1 MVKSVARAATL
12 DLVALSA
19 PRSIVPLVVAAAV
32 MLAVTAPAHAKR
44 RKAPRAKP
52 VSVAVLPFT
61 GKGSGAAEVK
71 EALELE
77 LELVSSAAVVAS
89 DTVADETRRLRTP
102 YDAGDLAPILAK
114 RAIDVLVTG
123 ERAAGKGD
131 DEVLLV
137 IAYAKDGEP
146 RFFVELPLGRDPQD
160 TAVAVVDALR
170 PSLAAW
176 KRQRPVTLPAPAA
189 KPVSREVRIT
199 DVLADDDED
208 PAPKRRV
215 SLDDDPAATAEPVRR
230 RPDPDD
236 VEPPKPARRERFKDP
251 SDDDRTNDSPLAF
264 ASDDDDAMPAP
275 KKKRKRSSIDDDS
288 APETVARSTVDDTG
302 RRIDAEEKVDEP
314 APSGTALAHT
324 LALTAAFDGA
334 TWAYSFE
341 GDAVGS
347 TKLNA
352 VFFPG
357 GSVAVDAWPLRPF
370 GIPWIGVEADAAIAF
385 VPFRINASDV
395 PVTPSAL
402 TATHFRV
409 GAMLKGRFVLKNGM
423 GFGARA
429 GYRYYGASIEAQTVS
444 VGGQTENLT
453 VVPGFEFH
461 TAAVGAE
468 AFVPIIIAG
477 HRLEIDVK
485 ADALPLTYYE
495 EKPDDPGGTSL
506 AYGWYASAGARFDLI
521 GGFFGELRGQTLG
534 AMADYSN
541 QGGRKIFVGEQ
552 LETLAGGDVLNFTL
566 GFSAGVGFMF

>member
-1 MVKSVARAATL
+1 M
-12 DLVALSA
+12 ALQA
-19 PRSIVPLVVAAAV
+19 PRWLVPLAVAAVVA
-32 MLAVTAPAHAKR
+32 LAVTAPAHAKKK
-44 RKAPRAKP
+44 RKAPRAAP
-52 VSVAVLPFT
+52 LSVAVLPFT
-61 GKGSGAAEVK
+61 GKGSGAADAK

-77 LELVSSAAVVAS
+77 LELVSNASVVAS
-89 DTVADETRRLRTP
+89 DTVGDETRRLRTP
-102 YDAGDLAPILAK
+102 YDADQLGPILAK
-114 RAIDVLVTG
+114 RAIDVLVVG
-123 ERAAGKGD
+123 ERAAGKD
-131 DEVLLV
+131 DDDVLLV
-137 IAYAKDGEP
+137 IAYAKDGAP
-146 RFFVELPLGRDPQD
+146 RFFVELPLGREPQD

-170 PSLAAW
+170 PALAAW
-176 KRQRPVTLPAPAA
+176 KRQRPVSLPTPAA
-189 KPVSREVRIT
+189 KPATREVRIA
-199 DVLADDDED
+199 DVLADDDEE

-215 SLDDDPAATAEPVRR
+215 DPLDDDEPAPKRRVEPVDDDSAAARR
-230 RPDPDD
+230 RQDPEDI
-236 VEPPKPARRERFKDP
+236 EPPKPARRDSAID
-251 SDDDRTNDSPLAF
+251 SDSADDSPLAF
-264 ASDDDDAMPAP
+264 ARNDNDEQPARS
-275 KKKRKRSSIDDDS
+275 KKRKKAPSIDDDS
-288 APETVARSTVDDTG
+288 AGTTVARSTVDDAG
-302 RRIDAEEKVDEP
+302 HRIDAEETVDEP
-314 APSGTALAHT
+314 AAAAPSSLAHT

-370 GIPWIGVEADAAIAF
+370 GIPWIGLEGEGAIAF
-385 VPFRINASDV
+385 VPFRINAADV

-409 GAMLKGRFVLKNGM
+409 AAMVKGRFVLKNGM
-423 GFGARA
+423 GFGARF

-461 TAAVGAE
+461 TAAVGLE
-468 AFVPIIIAG
+468 GFVPILIAG

-495 EKPDDPGGTSL
+495 EKPDDPGGTSM
-506 AYGWYASAGARFDLI
+506 AYGWYAAAGARFDLI
-521 GGFFGELRGQTLG
+521 GGFFGELRGQTVG
-534 AMADYSN
+534 AVADYSN

-566 GFSAGVGFMF
+566 GFSAGIGFMF

>member
-1 MVKSVARAATL
+1 MAPQSPRLVVPL
-12 DLVALSA
+12 LVAA
-19 PRSIVPLVVAAAV
+19 MVA
-32 MLAVTAPAHAKR
+32 LAVAGPAHAKR
-44 RKAPRAKP
+44 KRKAPRATP
-52 VSVAVLPFT
+52 LNVAVLPFT
-61 GKGSGAAEVK
+61 GKASGAGEVK

-77 LELVSSAAVVAS
+77 LELVSSAAVVGS
-89 DTVADETRRLRTP
+89 DTVADETRRLSAP
-102 YDAGDLAPILAK
+102 FEAAALGPILAK
-114 RAIDVLVTG
+114 RAIDVLVVG
-123 ERAAGKGD
+123 ARARGRD
-131 DEVLLV
+131 DDDVLLV

-146 RFFVELPLGRDPQD
+146 RFFVELPLGRAPQD

-170 PSLAAW
+170 PALAAW
-176 KRQRPVTLPAPAA
+176 KRQRPVTLPTPAG
-189 KPVSREVRIT
+189 KPASRDVRIA

-208 PAPKRRV
+208 PAPKRRPAPDEPDE
-215 SLDDDPAATAEPVRR
+215 LDAEPVRR
-230 RPDPDD
+230 RADPEDE
-236 VEPPKPARRERFKDP
+236 EPPKIAKHDKRG
-251 SDDDRTNDSPLAF
+251 DSPLAF
-264 ASDDDDAMPAP
+264 TSDDVEDEPVRST
-275 KKKRKRSSIDDDS
+275 KRKRTPSIDDDG
-288 APETVARSTVDDTG
+288 AAETVARSTIDDAG

-314 APSGTALAHT
+314 PSGTALAHT
-324 LALTAAFDGA
+324 MALTAAFDGA

-370 GIPWIGVEADAAIAF
+370 GVPWIGLEADGAIAF

-402 TATHFRV
+402 TATHFRL

-423 GFGARA
+423 GFGARL

-444 VGGQTENLT
+444 VDGQTENLT

-461 TAAVGAE
+461 TAAVGIE
-468 AFVPIIIAG
+468 AFVPLVILG
-477 HRLEIDVK
+477 HRLEIDIK

-506 AYGWYASAGARFDLI
+506 AYGWYANAGVRYDLI
-521 GGFFGELRGQTLG
+521 GGFFGELRGQTVG